1 MHGLNQILIRR
12 TILPY
17 ININNKLIR
26 IFIYNNKL
34 IFIDKIM
41 ERKIKRNEKKNSN
54 KAIAITASQKKH
66 WSLGLLDS
74 MKDPTL
80 KVIEDDSIVVIKDKY
95 PKARFHYLVLPKENI
110 STIWNITKSH
120 ENLLRHMDDV
130 AEELTKKHPEH
141 KFLIGYHSM
150 PSMQRMHLHVI
161 STDFNSPCLKTKQH
175 WNSFTTPFFMHSKEL
190 CKQLKENGELKKISL
205 TTSKQ
210 YLNSELKCHLCPMKL
225 KNMPQLKKHVILHV

>member
-1 MHGLNQILIRR
+1 
-12 TILPY
+12 
-17 ININNKLIR
+17 
-26 IFIYNNKL
+26 
-34 IFIDKIM
+34 M
-41 ERKIKRNEKKNSN
+41 ERKRKRNEMKNLN
-54 KAIAITASQKKH
+54 KAVAVIASQKKKH

-80 KVIEDDSIVVIKDKY
+80 KINETDRIVVIKDKY
-95 PKARFHYLVLPKENI
+95 PKAKFHYLVLPKENI
-110 STIWNITKSH
+110 STIWKIEKSH
-120 ENLLRHMDDV
+120 ENLLYHMDDV

-161 STDFNSPCLKTKQH
+161 SNDFNSPCLRTKQH

-190 CKQLKENGELKKISL
+190 CKQLKENGELKKISF

-210 YLNSELKCHLCPMKL
+210 YLNTELKCHRCPIKP
-225 KNMPQLKKHVILHV
+225 KNMAELKKHLISHVSEKKE